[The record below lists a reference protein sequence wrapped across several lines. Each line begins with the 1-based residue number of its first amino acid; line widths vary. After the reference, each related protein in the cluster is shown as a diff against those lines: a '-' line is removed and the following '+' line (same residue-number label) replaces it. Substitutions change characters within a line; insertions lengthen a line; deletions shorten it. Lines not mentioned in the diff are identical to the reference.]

1 MPVRASTT
9 LSCLLIEVD
18 RCRLL
23 VACGGGA
30 SAAGGAAFGPVEM
43 TVPGAGK
50 NGTGGGFSCGG
61 GGDSSVEE
69 SPTWRARPLLIARSR
84 RGCGRTFG
92 GGDRGCGGA
101 NAAAAGGGGGM
112 GGGGGVP
119 GGVHGGGAGAA
130 GAAFAA
136 AERMPVALR
145 NQSANTGAA
154 SLRCNS
160 SLCLF

>member
-9 LSCLLIEVD
+9 RSCLLIEVD
-18 RCRLL
+18 RCRLP

-50 NGTGGGFSCGG
+50 NGTGGGFSRGG

-84 RGCGRTFG
+84 RECGRTFG

-101 NAAAAGGGGGM
+101 NAAAAGGGGDM
-112 GGGGGVP
+112 DGGGGVP
-119 GGVHGGGAGAA
+119 GGVHGGGASAA
-130 GAAFAA
+130 GGCCFVARVGTDAFAA
-136 AERMPVALR
+136 AERMTVAL
-145 NQSANTGAA
+145 
-154 SLRCNS
+154 
-160 SLCLF
+160 